1 MTESKTLQIRLDP
14 IEDKQVI
21 ALLEAHLETMYATSP
36 PESVFALDLEGL
48 RAPELSFWSIW
59 QGETAVGCGALKE
72 HSAELGEI
80 KSMHTRADYRGNGA
94 GGRMLEHILNEA
106 AARGYK
112 DLKLETGSHPAFM
125 PAQRLYLR
133 HGFEYCGAFPPYQ
146 PNEFSVFMHRALSA

>member
-1 MTESKTLQIRLDP
+1 MTEFKTLQIQLDP
-14 IEDKQVI
+14 IEDIQVI

-48 RAPELSFWSIW
+48 RAPDLSFWSIW
-59 QGETAVGCGALKE
+59 QGDTAIGCGALRE

-94 GGRMLEHILNEA
+94 GARMLEHILKEA
-106 AARGYK
+106 GARGYK
-112 DLKLETGSHPAFM
+112 ALKLETGSHPAFL

-133 HGFEYCGAFPPYQ
+133 HGFEYCDAFAPYE
-146 PNEFSVFMHRALSA
+146 PNPFSVFMHRELS